1 MRPTI
6 LGIVGDSG
14 SGKTTITRGLVRVLG
29 EDKVSHFCT
38 DDYHRYDRQ
47 QRAERGITPL
57 NPDCNH
63 LDILAQHL
71 AHIRRFEPI
80 LKPVYRHGDGTFG
93 PPVYLK
99 PGLFVVVEGLLGYH
113 TAELRD
119 MYDVRVYLDP
129 PEELR
134 RRWKVARDCTR
145 RGYTTD
151 QVLAELDR
159 REPDSEA
166 FIRPQRHWADI
177 VVRFE
182 PGESDEQD
190 KLDARLVLRDT
201 LRHPDLSGVVGASDA
216 DGLTLVERAGEQELR
231 VPGTIDPRRAAAIE
245 EVIWERMHFAS
256 HLRQQRLGEFTV
268 GTDLRR
274 SESLALVQLIILY
287 HQVTA
292 RASIATGGDGARA
305 PVDRPPMAGAPAG
318 APAGGRGSGGRGSG
332 GRAAASVSGPAAAA
346 APVAAA
352 APASTAASAASAPA
366 SATTTRR

>member
-1 MRPTI
+1 SARPAGSSPAAACSPGMTWCASRRRTSSGAGSSGSTSRTGSRPPAHRPPEPDQQPAGRTAMRPTI

-80 LKPVYRHGDGTFG
+80 LKPVYRHTDGTFG
-93 PPVYLK
+93 PPAYLK

-201 LRHPDLSGVVGASDA
+201 LRHPDLSGVVGENDA
-216 DGLTLVERAGEQELR
+216 DGLT
-231 VPGTIDPRRAAAIE
+231 
-245 EVIWERMHFAS
+245 
-256 HLRQQRLGEFTV
+256 
-268 GTDLRR
+268 
-274 SESLALVQLIILY
+274 
-287 HQVTA
+287 
-292 RASIATGGDGARA
+292 
-305 PVDRPPMAGAPAG
+305 
-318 APAGGRGSGGRGSG
+318 
-332 GRAAASVSGPAAAA
+332 
-346 APVAAA
+346 
-352 APASTAASAASAPA
+352 
-366 SATTTRR
+366 